1 MGAIHAKRM
10 HPQSTRKLSQQK
22 EAKKLDRNLHAKGQ
36 LSRATSVN
44 TKSSTTR
51 QKSEF
56 KHPASKRMRQR
67 SKCQIKATQKCN
79 GQRVNAQC
87 WRFEKLQE
95 SWWLRHQGSPH
106 HEVLLIEKKTQLPQH
121 NGAVMDFEVSFVC
134 EEFESG
140 SCHLE
145 SSFGKHFLMLYREKM
160 LSDLSKRASCRRVW
174 KRSWIG

>member
-79 GQRVNAQC
+79 GHS
-87 WRFEKLQE
+87 E
-95 SWWLRHQGSPH
+95 STRNVD
-106 HEVLLIEKKTQLPQH
+106 VLKSYKKVGDCVT
-121 NGAVMDFEVSFVC
+121 
-134 EEFESG
+134 
-140 SCHLE
+140 
-145 SSFGKHFLMLYREKM
+145 REAHTMKF
-160 LSDLSKRASCRRVW
+160 C
-174 KRSWIG
+174 